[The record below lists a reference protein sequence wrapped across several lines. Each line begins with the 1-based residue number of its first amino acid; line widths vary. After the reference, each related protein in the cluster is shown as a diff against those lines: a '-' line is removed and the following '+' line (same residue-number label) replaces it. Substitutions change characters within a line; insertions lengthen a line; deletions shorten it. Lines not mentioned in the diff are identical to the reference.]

1 MEADTQFQDG
11 FMSALLLI
19 AFIHGIVL
27 TILLYFT
34 KRLRAKA
41 NRFLAL
47 AVLGVSLQI
56 FYEFISYIGIHWH
69 IVEALQMIPIYLSS
83 TIPIGLY
90 FFVTYLIHPKHQ
102 LNAWEKWWIAPLV
115 LQALLG
121 FLYIPLDEFYDIEI
135 IAFTIDALPYV
146 EEFVGIAT
154 SLCLLPLIIYRVI
167 NYQKYIALH
176 YSTIERKSLLW
187 LLNSLFAIA
196 VLVLLWCIS
205 YAQWIFGYSFEA
217 MYKYVTIGMV
227 IFLFWISYVVI
238 LQYHLFEIIPFT
250 TENVAKDK
258 NEKKLSAKTDVY
270 YKELLQLLQ
279 EKRLYE
285 DVELTLDDLAQR
297 LQLSSGYL
305 SQIINTKE
313 KKSFFEFVNHYR
325 VEAVKQ
331 KLIDSAYAHY
341 DILSIALES
350 GFKSKST
357 FNAVFK
363 KMTKQTPSA
372 YKKKHL

>member
-1 MEADTQFQDG
+1 
-11 FMSALLLI
+11 
-19 AFIHGIVL
+19 
-27 TILLYFT
+27 
-34 KRLRAKA
+34 
-41 NRFLAL
+41 
-47 AVLGVSLQI
+47 
-56 FYEFISYIGIHWH
+56 
-69 IVEALQMIPIYLSS
+69 
-83 TIPIGLY
+83 
-90 FFVTYLIHPKHQ
+90 
-102 LNAWEKWWIAPLV
+102 
-115 LQALLG
+115 
-121 FLYIPLDEFYDIEI
+121 
-135 IAFTIDALPYV
+135 
-146 EEFVGIAT
+146 
-154 SLCLLPLIIYRVI
+154 
-167 NYQKYIALH
+167 
-176 YSTIERKSLLW
+176 
-187 LLNSLFAIA
+187 
-196 VLVLLWCIS
+196 
-205 YAQWIFGYSFEA
+205 
-217 MYKYVTIGMV
+217 
-227 IFLFWISYVVI
+227 
-238 LQYHLFEIIPFT
+238 
-250 TENVAKDK
+250 
-258 NEKKLSAKTDVY
+258 
-270 YKELLQLLQ
+270 LQLLQ